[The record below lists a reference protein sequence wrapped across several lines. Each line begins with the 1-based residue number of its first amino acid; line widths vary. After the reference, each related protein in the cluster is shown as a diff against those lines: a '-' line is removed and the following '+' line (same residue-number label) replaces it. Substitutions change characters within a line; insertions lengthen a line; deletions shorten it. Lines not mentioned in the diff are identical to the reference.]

1 MKYLSILIILFS
13 ITASTY
19 GQFVRADHKKAAQL
33 KQRPLIVALF
43 DMEEEAG
50 TYCDSIH
57 MAWYN
62 DNIKE
67 IFLQHW
73 TLNDSI
79 IFMRS
84 KRVASILASKSSD
97 YAIFSVGPS
106 REGQQSS
113 GDIFWFPSFT
123 FMLYLSEDGKKFDSR
138 MVDRGLYSEPLVPDM
153 EMTGQL
159 FRGKYIY
166 KLSMADLSISE
177 NDIVFILNNF
187 NTSIKN
193 SLLEK
198 RAKGGLYSEPLVP
211 DMEMTGQLFRGK
223 YIYKLS
229 MADLSISEYDIVFI
243 LNNFNTSIKNSL
255 SEKKAK
261 GGIYAQKIPKEITA
275 RLKNMTLLIPD
286 NLDPDGVDEKKV
298 DKYYKYSFRISS
310 QEEISEAI
318 ASNAA
323 NTAYLHYLWSDHER
337 MFQGLIINAESHEV
351 LAVFR
356 PGAIS
361 IQSED
366 CSPVGTS
373 YRNRISMNVKRL
385 KSLK

>member
-1 MKYLSILIILFS
+1 MKHISIIIILLSFAGQS
-13 ITASTY
+13 Y
-19 GQFVRADHKKAAQL
+19 GQFLRADHKKAAQL
-33 KQRPLIVALF
+33 KHRPLIVALF

-62 DNIKE
+62 DNIRDL
-67 IFLQHW
+67 FLQHW
-73 TLNDSI
+73 TLSDSI

-84 KRVASILASKSSD
+84 KRVASYIAAKSSD
-97 YAIFSVGPS
+97 YVIFSAGPS

-177 NDIVFILNNF
+177 NDIVFVINNF
-187 NTSIKN
+187 TISINKA
-193 SLLEK
+193 L
-198 RAKGGLYSEPLVP
+198 R
-211 DMEMTGQLFRGK
+211 
-223 YIYKLS
+223 
-229 MADLSISEYDIVFI
+229 
-243 LNNFNTSIKNSL
+243 
-255 SEKKAK
+255 EKKSK
-261 GGIYAQKIPKEITA
+261 GGIYAPKIPREVTT
-275 RLKNMTLLIPD
+275 RLKNMTLLVPD
-286 NLDPDGVDEKKV
+286 GLDPGGTDEKKV
-298 DKYYKYSFRISS
+298 AKYYKHKFRISS
-310 QEEISEAI
+310 QEEISKAI
-318 ASNAA
+318 LSNKE

-337 MFQGLIINAESHEV
+337 MFQGLIIDAGTQEV

-361 IQSED
+361 IRSEK
-366 CSPVGTS
+366 CPPTGTS
-373 YRNRISMNVKRL
+373 YRSRISMNVKRL
-385 KSLK
+385 RSLK

>member
-1 MKYLSILIILFS
+1 MKYISIIIILLSFAGQS
-13 ITASTY
+13 Y
-19 GQFVRADHKKAAQL
+19 GQFIRADHKKAAQL
-33 KQRPLIVALF
+33 KHRPLIVALF

-50 TYCDSIH
+50 NYCDSVH

-62 DNIKE
+62 NHIKD

-73 TLNDSI
+73 TLSDSI
-79 IFMRS
+79 IFMKSR
-84 KRVASILASKSSD
+84 RVASFIASKSNE
-97 YAIFSVGPS
+97 YIIFSVGPS

-177 NDIVFILNNF
+177 NDIVFVLNNF
-187 NTSIKN
+187 TNSIN
-193 SLLEK
+193 QSL
-198 RAKGGLYSEPLVP
+198 R
-211 DMEMTGQLFRGK
+211 
-223 YIYKLS
+223 
-229 MADLSISEYDIVFI
+229 
-243 LNNFNTSIKNSL
+243 
-255 SEKKAK
+255 EKKSK
-261 GGIYAQKIPKEITA
+261 GGIYAPKISKEVTA
-275 RLKNMTLLIPD
+275 RLKSMTLLVPD
-286 NLDPDGVDEKKV
+286 NIDPEGGDEKKV
-298 DKYYKYSFRISS
+298 AKYYKYPFQISS
-310 QEEISEAI
+310 QEEISRAI
-318 ASNAA
+318 SSNEE
-323 NTAYLHYLWSDHER
+323 NKAYIHYLWSDHER
-337 MFQGLIINAESHEV
+337 MFQGLIIDAGTNEV

-361 IQSED
+361 IHAD
-366 CSPVGTS
+366 KCPPPGTS
-373 YRNRISMNVKRL
+373 YRDRISMNVKRL